1 MRGRV
6 ESDIELLVLLVKI
19 VRGFFQTDDL
29 KVGVDQVVVLLAKL
43 LVLLDELYSGASC
56 TRPLDQLPKVL

>member
-6 ESDIELLVLLVKI
+6 EGDIELLVLLVKI
-19 VRGFFQTDDL
+19 VRGFFQTYDL

-43 LVLLDELYSGASC
+43 LVFLDELYN
-56 TRPLDQLPKVL
+56 

>member
-6 ESDIELLVLLVKI
+6 EGDIELLVLLVKI
-19 VRGFFQTDDL
+19 VRGFFQTYDL

-43 LVLLDELYSGASC
+43 LVFLDELY
-56 TRPLDQLPKVL
+56 D

>member
-6 ESDIELLVLLVKI
+6 EGDIELLVLLVKI

-29 KVGVDQVVVLLAKL
+29 KVGVDKVVVLLAKL
-43 LVLLDELYSGASC
+43 LVLLDELYN
-56 TRPLDQLPKVL
+56 